1 MSMTLNLNSVAPSVF
16 EIRANDGMNKRADI
30 VAAGRLLFFDHA
42 RRGKNAMTGGVK
54 LSSAND
60 ATELSALE
68 YKKLNKKFQVEHLLY
83 CAKKACEINDTT
95 APETFE
101 DFKRRGLDFYANST
115 FLKVLQGI
123 YQEIITPILP
133 AVYSEAVSR
142 FADVEE
148 VGFAET
154 YSVSVESNDICVFQ
168 DSAWGASRS
177 VPGNRFYA
185 KDVTVNPTPRTAQIV
200 AKWTQLV
207 GNGADFGQFFAN
219 IVAGMYAKT
228 MGLWNA
234 MMTAAASNTAQIPTN
249 LKYNFSSVNWVTLA
263 NKLAAVNNTSIDNI
277 IAYGNA
283 VALSKVLPTQVT
295 GSTNVNMDAAIATLL
310 GRDYVRDAQ
319 LGEYM
324 RVRLMA
330 LQDAVIPGTQ
340 NTGVTTVLDA
350 TKVWMM
356 AANRRKPLVI
366 AYNSATPITIEIDPL
381 QNAAFEFVM
390 NLTFAVDMV
399 GIFAQKIGLI
409 NI

>member
-1 MSMTLNLNSVAPSVF
+1 MV
-16 EIRANDGMNKRADI
+16 
-30 VAAGRLLFFDHA
+30 
-42 RRGKNAMTGGVK
+42 
-54 LSSAND
+54 
-60 ATELSALE
+60 
-68 YKKLNKKFQVEHLLY
+68 
-83 CAKKACEINDTT
+83 
-95 APETFE
+95 
-101 DFKRRGLDFYANST
+101 
-115 FLKVLQGI
+115 
-123 YQEIITPILP
+123 
-133 AVYSEAVSR
+133 
-142 FADVEE
+142 E

-154 YSVSVESNDICVFQ
+154 YAVSVESNDIPIFQ

-177 VPGNRFYA
+177 VPSNRFYA
-185 KDVTVNPTPRTAQIV
+185 KDFTLNPVPRTCQI
-200 AKWTQLV
+200 AMKWHQLV
-207 GNGADFGQFFAN
+207 GNGTDFGAYFAN

-228 MGLWNA
+228 MGLFNE
-234 MMTAAASNTAQIPTN
+234 MLTAAASNTAQIPTN

-390 NLTFAVDMV
+390 NLSFCVDMV